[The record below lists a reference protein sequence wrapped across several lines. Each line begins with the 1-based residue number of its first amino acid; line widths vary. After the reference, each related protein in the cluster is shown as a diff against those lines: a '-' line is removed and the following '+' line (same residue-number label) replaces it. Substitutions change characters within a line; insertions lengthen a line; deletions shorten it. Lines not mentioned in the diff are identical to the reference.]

1 MINSKT
7 TILLLSVLLLT
18 CCEKKN
24 PFPEGGEDTRRD
36 YTSTT
41 GVDTFGE
48 ENIFCRNVCLY
59 RNVQM
64 QGFDLS
70 SDRKTVW
77 YVQNWYQTLVW
88 NKGFPDNKQ
97 GISYQNTEYM
107 TLQYFGHATTFSVEE
122 EGNERYLWLGAY
134 GTPNDSEYH
143 LYFNEKV
150 LCRVKFVAGKTVN
163 TAQADDYYYIGEY
176 TNMHPAIDPENGLI
190 CINYQDN
197 TGNNANRRCFV
208 VYKFNEVKKAPLK
221 DITISCGDAFKTGN
235 ATSQNIT
242 STVVKC
248 HDLTT
253 LTPVAR
259 FSFPKTK
266 YGAGDNPVFYDW
278 QGFEFHKD
286 RLYYYEGDTNYYLT
300 GNVDSPS
307 YAYLTIFDDKG
318 RLVEK
323 RTQVAIAAD
332 SDAQKQYGLG
342 VLGCMEAEG
351 LKVRGNDLYIGFG
364 TQGYSVYDRNYYN
377 QIFKFKATKK

>member
-7 TILLLSVLLLT
+7 TFLLLCVLLLS
-18 CCEKKN
+18 CCEKNN

-208 VYKFNEVKKAPLK
+208 VYKFNEMKKAPLR
-221 DITISCGDAFKTGN
+221 DVTISCGDAFKTGN

-278 QGFEFHKD
+278 QGFEFWQT
-286 RLYYYEGDTNYYLT
+286 LIVSACG
-300 GNVDSPS
+300 GC
-307 YAYLTIFDDKG
+307 
-318 RLVEK
+318 
-323 RTQVAIAAD
+323 
-332 SDAQKQYGLG
+332 LG
-342 VLGCMEAEG
+342 VLFTIPLRRAMVVHSDLAYPEGVAAAEI
-351 LKVRGNDLYIGFG
+351 LKVGSSSKAQQKGGSGIKE
-364 TQGYSVYDRNYYN
+364 
-377 QIFKFKATKK
+377 IFSGGALAGIVALCRTASRCSARSSRSGSPSAAA